1 MLAYNCP
8 DNPFC
13 FCEVNSS
20 VSSSFLVVL
29 ITHLLL
35 PYRVSKSL
43 RQTSLF
49 LTMLVAFIAV
59 RILMLNDLLPTRV
72 EDENKRGKETKNLAW
87 PNSNNDKII
96 IIIVIWIPYLEPRVK
111 GGRKREMGRRVM
123 LSSSAW
129 TWAEKEEK
137 KGKQKQDSQSREQI
151 CGCQGGSR
159 VEEGWMRS
167 LELADANYYICCCC
181 C

>member
-1 MLAYNCP
+1 MSEEHSEFFLLI
-8 DNPFC
+8 
-13 FCEVNSS
+13 VSS
-20 VSSSFLVVL
+20 LFSPSSFLVVL

-96 IIIVIWIPYLEPRVK
+96 IIIVI
-111 GGRKREMGRRVM
+111 
-123 LSSSAW
+123 
-129 TWAEKEEK
+129 
-137 KGKQKQDSQSREQI
+137 
-151 CGCQGGSR
+151 
-159 VEEGWMRS
+159 
-167 LELADANYYICCCC
+167 
-181 C
+181 